1 MSMAS
6 VSVIAFL
13 AIFFVLQPLTAPSN
27 FLSPLSPLLAPAF
40 ENVCDKVTCGKGK
53 CKASQNSTFFYE
65 CECDLGWKQ
74 NTMAVDQNLKFLP
87 CIAPDCTLNQDCA
100 PSPSPA
106 QEKAAKKNES
116 IFDLCR
122 WIDCGGGSCKN
133 TSMFSYSCQCAV
145 DHYNLLNT
153 STFPCYKE
161 CSIGMD
167 CKNMGISVP
176 LPPPPPPP
184 TSLADS
190 SENQAASNLLGNAH
204 WLILLTWSLA
214 LVL

>member
-1 MSMAS
+1 MAS

-116 IFDLCR
+116 IFDR
-122 WIDCGGGSCKN
+122 
-133 TSMFSYSCQCAV
+133 
-145 DHYNLLNT
+145 
-153 STFPCYKE
+153 
-161 CSIGMD
+161 SIGMD

>member
-1 MSMAS
+1 MAS

-116 IFDLCR
+116 IFDP
-122 WIDCGGGSCKN
+122 
-133 TSMFSYSCQCAV
+133 